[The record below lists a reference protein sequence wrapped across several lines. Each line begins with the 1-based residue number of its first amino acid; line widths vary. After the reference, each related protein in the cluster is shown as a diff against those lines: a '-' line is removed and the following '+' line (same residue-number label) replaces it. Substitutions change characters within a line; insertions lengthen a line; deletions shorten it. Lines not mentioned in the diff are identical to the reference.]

1 MRKVAVVDDNA
12 DNRLIIRTIL
22 EDQYE
27 ILEFSSGIEA
37 IEGFRKDKPDVVI
50 LDLLMPVMNGIDA
63 ARVLRLIMPRL
74 PLIMNIASK
83 DQLVEKEARLIGVT
97 EIVPKSAQALV
108 QTARRVL
115 CSELPAAA

>member
-1 MRKVAVVDDNA
+1 
-12 DNRLIIRTIL
+12 
-22 EDQYE
+22 
-27 ILEFSSGIEA
+27 
-37 IEGFRKDKPDVVI
+37 
-50 LDLLMPVMNGIDA
+50 
-63 ARVLRLIMPRL
+63 MPRL